1 VAEQVVVILE
11 LPAVAHPFRQ
21 LARLLKRLGRA
32 YGIKAVRVAPVARAA
47 GRQPKEE

>member
-1 VAEQVVVILE
+1 VNVTLE

-32 YGIKAVRVAPVARAA
+32 YGIRAVRVAPAGRAA
-47 GRQPKEE
+47 GRQRKEE